1 MYSGQGR
8 CNATTG
14 AWQRVLQSWAS
25 TPNALAVSSDGSNF
39 FSPDTLAGALVWARP
54 SYQSV
59 TGWEALALATGLDQ
73 PAGICGV
80 QGGSVYIITGGNTT
94 IR

>member
-8 CNATTG
+8 CNATSG
-14 AWQRVLQSWAS
+14 AWQQLLNTWAG
-25 TPNALAVSSDGSNF
+25 TPITLGVSSDGSNF
-39 FSPDTLAGALVWARP
+39 YVPDTLGGTLFWARP

-59 TGWEALALATGLDQ
+59 TGWEALALASGLNQ

-80 QGGSVYIITGGNTT
+80 QGGSVFIITGGNTT